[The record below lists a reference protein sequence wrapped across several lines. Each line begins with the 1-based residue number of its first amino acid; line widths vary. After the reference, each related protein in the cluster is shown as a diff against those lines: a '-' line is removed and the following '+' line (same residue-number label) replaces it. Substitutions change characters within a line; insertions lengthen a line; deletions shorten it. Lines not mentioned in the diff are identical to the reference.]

1 MATQERRARDRTARH
16 ERIVAA
22 ARELAEDQ
30 GWDAVTT
37 RRLAERIEYSQPVL
51 YSHFPGGKDELV
63 AAVALAGF
71 VELADALRAAVG
83 DRHGRA
89 AVEAATDAYL
99 GFAARRP
106 AVYDA
111 MFARAVLA
119 FAVDDTPAPLKD
131 GFAALRA
138 ALGGDDVD
146 AEVGWATL
154 HGLATLRAAG
164 RLSTTAVA
172 PRRDRVVDLLSG
184 AGR

>member
-1 MATQERRARDRTARH
+1 MATQERRARDRAARH

-71 VELADALRAAVG
+71 AELADAMRAAVG
-83 DRHGRA
+83 ERHGRA
-89 AVEAATDAYL
+89 AVGAVTDAYL
-99 GFAARRP
+99 DFAAQRP

-111 MFARAVLA
+111 MFTRAALA
-119 FAVDDTPAPLKD
+119 FAVDATPAPLKE
-131 GFAALRA
+131 GFAVLSA

-146 AEVGWATL
+146 AEVAWAAL
-154 HGLATLRAAG
+154 HGLATLTAAG

-172 PRRDRVVDLLSG
+172 QRRDRVVDLLGG